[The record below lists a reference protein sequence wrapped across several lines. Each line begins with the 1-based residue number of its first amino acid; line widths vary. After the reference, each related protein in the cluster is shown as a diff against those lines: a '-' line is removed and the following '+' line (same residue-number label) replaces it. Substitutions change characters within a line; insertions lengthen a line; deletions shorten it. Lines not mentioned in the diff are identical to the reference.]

1 MLRTRNRPADPAHDQ
16 RAGANAFTQ
25 RSSHAAGSSTQRV
38 RLSAGPR
45 IARNVAPIHD
55 ARTACASSGVSRIP
69 MQIYKRFHG
78 ARMQNDLA
86 WTPASPTWQRRIRK
100 RCTPRLRAYSSSRDQ
115 HDRTARTRLRT
126 VRLLSNQTNRH
137 IIRLPGRTP
146 VIDSRPCRLRHTKP
160 VASRRNQSRENLA
173 LPCRQLGLPARDQES
188 HSPRPAHDVRR
199 IRAGHSPA

>member
-1 MLRTRNRPADPAHDQ
+1 MASPSICFGYETALQILRTTDPRERTLLRSGAHTMPD
-16 RAGANAFTQ
+16 RAPSMCAFG
-25 RSSHAAGSSTQRV
+25 R
-38 RLSAGPR
+38 PR

-55 ARTACASSGVSRIP
+55 ARTTCASSGVSRIP
-69 MQIYKRFHG
+69 MPIYKRFHG
-78 ARMQNDLA
+78 ARMQNDRA
-86 WTPASPTWQRRIRK
+86 GTPASPTWQRRIRK

-160 VASRRNQSRENLA
+160 VASRRNPKPRKPLL
-173 LPCRQLGLPARDQES
+173 LPCRQLG
-188 HSPRPAHDVRR
+188 SPRETKKAILLGLP
-199 IRAGHSPA
+199 

>member
-1 MLRTRNRPADPAHDQ
+1 MRRRGGFTLDMLRIRNRFADPAHDRPA
-16 RAGANAFTQ
+16 RANPFAQ
-25 RSSHAAGSSTQRV
+25 RSAHDAGSSAQHV

-55 ARTACASSGVSRIP
+55 ARTTCASSGVSRIP
-69 MQIYKRFHG
+69 MPIYKRFHG
-78 ARMQNDLA
+78 ARMQNDRA
-86 WTPASPTWQRRIRK
+86 GTPASPTWQRRIRK

-160 VASRRNQSRENLA
+160 VASRRKQSR
-173 LPCRQLGLPARDQES
+173 AR
-188 HSPRPAHDVRR
+188 PRKPFSSAC
-199 IRAGHSPA
+199 P